1 MTGLSRSWLS
11 ATAVAAVATLA
22 LIAPNAVNAQ
32 TPKKGGILNFAIV
45 AEPPTFD
52 CHATTTFA
60 TIHPVAPAYNGLLR
74 FRGDVNKKLEPVG
87 DLAKSWEMSKDGL
100 AYTFKLH
107 DNVKFHDGTPMTS
120 ADVKAS
126 YERIIKPPTGI
137 ISARSALHQD
147 IASIDT
153 PDATTVVFKLSAPN
167 GSMINNFASPFNCV
181 YSAKKLAENPRYP
194 EAEVMGTGAFK
205 MGEHVKGQSY
215 EGKRFDGYFE
225 QGKPYLDG
233 YKVFIVKSNAVV
245 PGIQGGQFDAEFRGR
260 SPKERDQLVAA
271 MKDKVT
277 VMEGSWTTNLLLA
290 FNTQKKPFD
299 DVRVRRALTMA
310 IDRWGGSE
318 PLAKISMLK
327 FVGGFM
333 RPGSAYALP
342 KEELVKLP
350 GYGTDIA
357 KAREEA
363 KKLLKEAGV
372 ENLKINFVNRNIA
385 EPYTPAGIYVVD
397 QWKRIGVETDH
408 KQLETKLYFDAQA
421 NRDFDVT
428 IEFIAEFVDDPSIQL
443 QKLLSKDKSKA
454 SLSGHT
460 DKEVDALF
468 DKQARVVDPA
478 ERIKLVQALD
488 KRITD
493 QAYASMLFWWQRII
507 VINAKVKGW
516 ELHAAHFTGQDLSNV
531 WLDQ

>member
-1 MTGLSRSWLS
+1 MKTKLLT
-11 ATAVAAVATLA
+11 ATALAMVVIAAPVL
-22 LIAPNAVNAQ
+22 AQ
-32 TPKKGGILNFAIV
+32 TPKKGGILNFATV

-60 TIHPVAPAYNGLLR
+60 TIHPVAPSYNGLLK

-87 DLAKSWEMSKDGL
+87 DLAKSWEMSADGL
-100 AYTFKLH
+100 TWTFKLH
-107 DNVKFHDGTPMTS
+107 DNVKFHDGSAMTS
-120 ADVKAS
+120 ADIKAS
-126 YERIIKPPTGI
+126 YERIKTPPQGI
-137 ISARSALHQD
+137 VSARAALHQD
-147 IASIDT
+147 IASIET
-153 PDATTVVFKLSAPN
+153 PNATTVVFKMSVPN
-167 GSMINNFASPFNCV
+167 ASMINNFASPFNCI

-194 EAEVMGTGAFK
+194 DTEVMGTGAFK

-233 YKVFIVKSNAVV
+233 YKVFMVKSNAVV

-277 VMEGSWTTNLLLA
+277 VMEGPWTTNLLLA

-342 KEELVKLP
+342 KEELEKLP
-350 GYGTDIA
+350 GFGKDIA
-357 KAREEA
+357 KQREEA
-363 KKLLKEAGV
+363 KRLLKEAGV
-372 ENLKINFVNRNIA
+372 ENLKINFVNRNLA
-385 EPYTPAGIYVVD
+385 EPYTPMGIYVVD
-397 QWKRIGVETDH
+397 QWKRIGVEADH

-421 NRDFDVT
+421 KRDFDVT

-443 QKLLSKDKSKA
+443 QKLLSSEKSKSA
-454 SLSGHT
+454 LPGHS
-460 DKEVDALF
+460 DKVIDELF
-468 DKQARVVDPA
+468 EKQARTVDPA
-478 ERIKLVQALD
+478 ARIKIVQELD
-488 KRITD
+488 KRVTD
-493 QAYASMLFWWQRII
+493 QAYAAMLFWWQRII
-507 VINAKVKGW
+507 VNNAKVKGW